1 MPIYSYRDKQTG
13 EIVER
18 VVSIED
24 RDKQKGFERVITFTG
39 SVWAP
44 TSGGMR

>member
-1 MPIYSYRDKQTG
+1 MPVYSYKTESG

-18 VVSIED
+18 IVPIAERDNQPNLERLIE
-24 RDKQKGFERVITFTG
+24 FNG

>member
-1 MPIYSYRDKQTG
+1 MPIYSYRASTG

-18 VVSIED
+18 IVSIAE
-24 RDKQKGFERVITFTG
+24 RDNQPDLERIIDFTG

>member
-1 MPIYSYRDKQTG
+1 MPLYQYRTESD
-13 EIVER
+13 EIVELQ
-18 VVSIED
+18 VSIAE
-24 RDKQKGFERVITFTG
+24 RDNQPGLTRILSFTG